1 MNSSQN
7 IQDILF
13 ADKLEKIIDIC
24 QKCSDL
30 FLLRS
35 YMTVFLFM
43 AWFASYVSKAL
54 VGLVLILQI
63 GLQNYVQ

>member
-13 ADKLEKIIDIC
+13 ADKSEKIIDIC

-35 YMTVFLFM
+35 YLTVFLFM
-43 AWFASYVSKAL
+43 AWFASYVSKAF